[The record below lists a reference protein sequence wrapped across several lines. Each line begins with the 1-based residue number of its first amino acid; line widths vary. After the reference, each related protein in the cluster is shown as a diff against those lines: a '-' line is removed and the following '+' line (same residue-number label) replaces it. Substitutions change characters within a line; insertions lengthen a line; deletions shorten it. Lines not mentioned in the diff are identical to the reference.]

1 MIDFQVFRGMDVSGL
16 KSQPAA
22 PIETFAR
29 FQAGFLSSE
38 DFHRFPSMLG
48 LLRLA
53 RLAGF
58 AGLAGLARLAGR
70 RFPIDC
76 H

>member
-1 MIDFQVFRGMDVSGL
+1 MDFPSMSVYNG

-38 DFHRFPSMLG
+38 DFWGLSLFSIDCYWFHDFDGLLG
-48 LLRLA
+48 LLDESLQR
-53 RLAGF
+53 
-58 AGLAGLARLAGR
+58 
-70 RFPIDC
+70 
-76 H
+76 